1 MRSSCQASWPPPTIT
16 LDRKWTR
23 KWRRNVWSVDRF
35 GLSFPFFSFSW
46 RVCTGVWEWMCE
58 WMSLQCHSCQ
68 WADSGP
74 WRKMSWAW
82 PRISMKTTPG
92 STCPSHQESPGELL
106 KPGRKRLLMR
116 LLETDYC
123 WAMLRYL
130 LNTSG
135 NVFCQYC
142 EKASDVW
149 AVLRSI
155 CEAFW
160 PSPTTTLDRK
170 RTTKRRRHVWWVES
184 FGLCFRSVHGW
195 IGMKVWV
202 NIFPKLFLCI
212 DRGGRCLAPDRQCPQ

>member
-1 MRSSCQASWPPPTIT
+1 MFGQLIG
-16 LDRKWTR
+16 LVFLFLFFFFFFLK
-23 KWRRNVWSVDRF
+23 SVH
-35 GLSFPFFSFSW
+35 GCMGM
-46 RVCTGVWEWMCE
+46 VCE

-82 PRISMKTTPG
+82 PRISTKTTSG
-92 STCPSHQESPGELL
+92 TTCPSHQESAGELL
-106 KPGRKRLLMR
+106 KPGRKRLLWRLLDRALLMPGRKRLLMR

-123 WAMLRYL
+123 WAMFWYL

-135 NVFCQYC
+135 SVFCQYC

-149 AVLRSI
+149 AVLSNI

-195 IGMKVWV
+195 TGMNVWV
-202 NIFPKLFLCI
+202 NIFPMLFLCI
-212 DRGGRCLAPDRQCPQ
+212 DRGGRCLAPDRQCPR